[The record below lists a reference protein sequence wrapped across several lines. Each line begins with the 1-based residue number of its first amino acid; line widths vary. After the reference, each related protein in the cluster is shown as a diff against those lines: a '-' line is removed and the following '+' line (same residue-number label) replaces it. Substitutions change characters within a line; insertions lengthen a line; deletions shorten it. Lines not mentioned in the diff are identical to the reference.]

1 MTTPDIA
8 PCHICGARATHF
20 IGTFPSCDCPACW
33 QAIIEEIELALA
45 TNFIDN
51 LGEPS

>member
-1 MTTPDIA
+1 MTAD
-8 PCHICGARATHF
+8 PCHVCGVDATHY
-20 IGTFPSCDCPACW
+20 ISSSPVCDNPACW

-45 TNFIDN
+45 TDFLDN